1 MAAGGAPPAPPAP
14 ADAGAHGDAGTR
26 AAACS
31 GRWAVA
37 FADAA
42 PDGQPIPIDVLPPGS
57 VRGWLDGLPPA
68 VAAWLTA
75 TRPALSRPAGPS
87 PGTIVVVPS
96 LGDEGAPRAVARA
109 LLVVVPGGEAGVW
122 AYAGLPAALPG
133 GVFELVPAD
142 GGAPVGDGPA
152 LGWAL
157 GAYAWDGY
165 KKKGGTAAD
174 AAKPTLVWP
183 AGADRVMVGA
193 AAAATYLARDLV
205 NEPASALG
213 PAELEAAVRGVAAGI
228 EGATV
233 DTVVGDD
240 LLAAGWP
247 MVHAVGRAA
256 AVGREP
262 RLIELR
268 WTGPDGD
275 DRPEVVLV
283 GKGVVFD
290 TGGVNVKTTAGMR
303 TMKKDMAGAA
313 QTLGLAQMIMDTA
326 LPIRLRLLIPAVEN
340 SIAGNAFRTSDVLAA
355 RNGLTSEIVST
366 DAEGRLILADALV
379 AACEPTGSPI
389 AHPHPAA
396 SDESA
401 DDASAAADTPIGG
414 SPPPAPAGTPALVV
428 DCATLTGAQRVA
440 MGPDIPSF
448 WTHHDAV
455 AARLDA
461 AAAAA
466 DDLVWRLPLH
476 EPYRKMLSSSVAD
489 CVNCSSGGY
498 AGAITAAL
506 YLDQFVTRGVPWV
519 HVDFMGFNASSSP
532 GRPEGG
538 EAMGLRALYGLI
550 HERFG
555 RQ

>member
-31 GRWAVA
+31 GRWAGA

-303 TMKKDMAGAA
+303 TMKKG
-313 QTLGLAQMIMDTA
+313 TWNWGRLG
-326 LPIRLRLLIPAVEN
+326 
-340 SIAGNAFRTSDVLAA
+340 
-355 RNGLTSEIVST
+355 
-366 DAEGRLILADALV
+366 EGRWL
-379 AACEPTGSPI
+379 
-389 AHPHPAA
+389 
-396 SDESA
+396 SD
-401 DDASAAADTPIGG
+401 I
-414 SPPPAPAGTPALVV
+414 VV
-428 DCATLTGAQRVA
+428 LL
-440 MGPDIPSF
+440 F
-448 WTHHDAV
+448 
-455 AARLDA
+455 
-461 AAAAA
+461 
-466 DDLVWRLPLH
+466 
-476 EPYRKMLSSSVAD
+476 
-489 CVNCSSGGY
+489 CSSIC
-498 AGAITAAL
+498 AGKGVAVQVRSEWAA
-506 YLDQFVTRGVPWV
+506 VCAHV
-519 HVDFMGFNASSSP
+519 HVSLVCCIANHCVLFPVSFAWHSSLARHVAW
-532 GRPEGG
+532 RPVSHVVP
-538 EAMGLRALYGLI
+538 I
-550 HERFG
+550 V
-555 RQ
+555 